1 MILVA
6 NKNQYW
12 SSKLLLVKEKCDVV
26 CKYEIILPAILLT
39 IELVFSDFIQAESVY
54 NQYLFFE
61 VTSLIRDTCSLM
73 PFGYVT
79 SFCKGPISQYGLSVI
94 LPLIMHA
101 TRECLMTIL
110 GQGRVFTDGPL
121 PGNQQFSPA
130 DSLFLNQE
138 PAPVLDKGTSPLELH

>member
-79 SFCKGPISQYGLSVI
+79 SFCKGPISQYGLPVI
-94 LPLIMHA
+94 LPLILV
-101 TRECLMTIL
+101 CY
-110 GQGRVFTDGPL
+110 QGM
-121 PGNQQFSPA
+121 
-130 DSLFLNQE
+130 LNDH
-138 PAPVLDKGTSPLELH
+138 LRSR